1 MPLANKDFVFSPVTG
16 IFAHASDD
24 VLKLTFDN
32 GEEVEV
38 TSMHPFMDAVSRMWK
53 PVAWL
58 KGGDVVLT
66 KEGVAVIKAKEKLE
80 GTHKVYNFTV
90 DATHN
95 YLVGEDGI
103 LAHNWNCGDVK
114 RFVDAFSLMGKPFR
128 LIAIASEW
136 AQRGGGGVSWRGT
149 LMEELAYNLVYKA
162 KGYIA
167 TPFNHKA
174 IDYFLKFKKNGKD
187 AVRVVSNKS
196 AKGSTK
202 NDKINA
208 TIKKNIDDM
217 FANDLSILDNAGKKL
232 LVPDHYLKERELRI
246 FLQKHVYN
254 SVPHGTWK
262 TELENANP
270 GLEVIFDFMEKH
282 IK

>member
-1 MPLANKDFVFSPVTG
+1 
-16 IFAHASDD
+16 
-24 VLKLTFDN
+24 
-32 GEEVEV
+32 
-38 TSMHPFMDAVSRMWK
+38 MDGVSRMWK
-53 PVAWL
+53 PVAWI
-58 KGGDVVLT
+58 KAGDVVKT
-66 KEGVAVIKAKEKLE
+66 KEGVALITVKEKLE
-80 GTHKVYNFTV
+80 GTHTVYNFMV

-95 YLVGEDGI
+95 YLVGKYGI

-187 AVRVVSNKS
+187 VVRVVSNKS

-202 NDKINA
+202 NDIINA

-217 FANDLSILDNAGKKL
+217 FAKDLSILDNAGKKL
-232 LVPDHYLKERELRI
+232 LVPKHYLVDRELRI